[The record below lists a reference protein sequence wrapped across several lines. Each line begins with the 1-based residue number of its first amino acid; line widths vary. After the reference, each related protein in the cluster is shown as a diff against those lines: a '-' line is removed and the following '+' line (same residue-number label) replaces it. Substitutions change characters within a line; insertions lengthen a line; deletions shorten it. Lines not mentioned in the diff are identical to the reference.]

1 MARIGVGLA
10 VVAAILVMSA
20 TYSVNEWE
28 QVIITQFGQPVGEA
42 RTDPGLHFKAPF
54 IHKVN
59 RLDRRYLEW
68 DGAPTRIATRDR
80 RFLFVDGFARWRIH
94 DPLLFYQRVRDER
107 VAQSRI
113 DDIMDG
119 EIRNAVSRHDLIEN
133 VRSTNRPRD
142 EIVMDLEVEDA
153 IFDSIQMGRASIAL
167 EITQRANA
175 RLLPELG
182 IELMDFRFKR
192 TDYVDEVQ
200 DDVFARMT
208 SERYR
213 AAEEFRSMGAGEQAR
228 IRGMREREL
237 ARIRSEAQRDA
248 EEIRGAADAEVT
260 RLYSDA
266 HRQSPEFYEF
276 VRSLEAAARVVDE
289 SSTLVLGT
297 DSRMFQ
303 LLEGRRPTG
312 TLAGFADGRLD
323 P

>member
-1 MARIGVGLA
+1 MKMLAIAFLALVGVIALGS
-10 VVAAILVMSA
+10 AAFTVS
-20 TYSVNEWE
+20 EWE
-28 QVIITQFGQPVGEA
+28 QVIITQFGQPIGPPRTEA
-42 RTDPGLHFKAPF
+42 GLHFKRPF
-54 IHKVN
+54 VQKVH

-68 DGAPTRIATRDR
+68 DGIPTRIATRDR
-80 RFLFVDGFARWRIH
+80 RFLLVDGFARWRID

-107 VAQSRI
+107 LAQTRI

-133 VRSTNRPRD
+133 VRSTNRPRE
-142 EIVMDLEVEDA
+142 EIVIDLEVEEA
-153 IFDSIQMGRASIAL
+153 IFDSIGVGRARIAQ

-175 RLLPELG
+175 RLQPELG

-200 DDVFARMT
+200 DDVFSRMI

-237 ARIRSEAQRDA
+237 ARIRSEAIRDA
-248 EEIRGAADAEVT
+248 EEIRGRADAEVT

-266 HRQSPEFYEF
+266 HRQAPELYEF
-276 VRSLEAAARVVDE
+276 LRALEAAAMVLDE

-297 DSRMFQ
+297 NTRMFR
-303 LLEGRRPTG
+303 LLEGRR
-312 TLAGFADGRLD
+312 
-323 P
+323 

>member
-1 MARIGVGLA
+1 MKRLPAGIAALVA
-10 VVAAILVMSA
+10 VILIFAS
-20 TYSVNEWE
+20 TYTVNEWE
-28 QVIITQFGQPVGEA
+28 QVIITQFGQPVGDA
-42 RTDPGLHFKAPF
+42 QTVAGLHFKAPF

-68 DGAPTRIATRDR
+68 DGIPTRIATRDR
-80 RFLFVDGFARWRIH
+80 RFLLVDGFARWRID
-94 DPLLFYQRVRDER
+94 DPLLFFQRVRDER
-107 VAQSRI
+107 LAQTRI

-142 EIVMDLEVEDA
+142 EIVIDLDLEDA
-153 IFDSIQMGRASIAL
+153 ILDSIEVGRAQIAR
-167 EITQRANA
+167 EITERANA

-200 DDVFARMT
+200 DDVFARMI

-237 ARIRSEAQRDA
+237 ARIRSEALRDA
-248 EEIRGAADAEVT
+248 EEIRGIADAEVT
-260 RLYSDA
+260 RMYSEA

-276 VRSLEAAARVVDE
+276 VRSLEAASRVLDE
-289 SSTLVLGT
+289 SSTLILGA
-297 DSRMFQ
+297 DSRMFR
-303 LLEGRRPTG
+303 LLEGRP
-312 TLAGFADGRLD
+312 
-323 P
+323 

>member
-1 MARIGVGLA
+1 V
-10 VVAAILVMSA
+10 
-20 TYSVNEWE
+20 
-28 QVIITQFGQPVGEA
+28 
-42 RTDPGLHFKAPF
+42 H
-54 IHKVN
+54 

-68 DGAPTRIATRDR
+68 DGIPTRIATRDR
-80 RFLFVDGFARWRIH
+80 RFLLVDGFARWRID

-107 VAQSRI
+107 LAQTRI

-142 EIVMDLEVEDA
+142 EIVVDLEVEDA
-153 IFDSIQMGRASIAL
+153 IFDSIGVGRARIAQ

-182 IELMDFRFKR
+182 IELLDFRFKR
-192 TDYVDEVQ
+192 TDYVEEVQ

-237 ARIRSEAQRDA
+237 SRIRSEAIRDA
-248 EEIRGAADAEVT
+248 EETHGRADAEAA
-260 RLYSDA
+260 RLYAEA

-276 VRSLEAAARVVDE
+276 VRSLEAAARVLDE
-289 SSTLVLGT
+289 GSTLVLGS
-297 DSRMFQ
+297 DSRLFRV
-303 LLEGRRPTG
+303 LEGR
-312 TLAGFADGRLD
+312 
-323 P
+323 